1 MKFLLPILC
10 WLFPVIAWS
19 QADDSLA
26 ADIKLDKIEA
36 SKPEILSGGFIDILQ
51 NGQMNASARLFRLYI
66 GEPGKFQL
74 PVSVYTGV
82 SANNFSNSPASEDIL
97 LTLINPGTGI
107 FNMCFDGNTKLT
119 GGRKKLT
126 TFLLQYQ
133 AGLRFL
139 SAYNRISLVNTTFF
153 NLVSGAGFTFIT
165 GAWEKNK
172 TTNLGAFWL
181 NLRALYSNSPRAI
194 LKDFFAAPIATD
206 MFGYSAG
213 MGIEIS
219 QALNVKVFYFRFLN
233 NQEIAAFTQPFLEL
247 SFTYS
252 VR

>member
-1 MKFLLPILC
+1 MKFLLPIIC
-10 WLFPVIAWS
+10 WLFPAFALP
-19 QADDSLA
+19 QANDSLA
-26 ADIKLDKIEA
+26 ANIPADKMQA
-36 SKPEILSGGFIDILQ
+36 PGPEILSGGFIDIVQ
-51 NGQMNASARLFRLYI
+51 NGQVNASARLFRLYI

-74 PVSVYTGV
+74 PISVYTGV
-82 SANNFSNSPASEDIL
+82 SANNFSNSLAADDIL

-107 FNMCFDGNTKLT
+107 FNMCFDGNAKLM

-139 SAYNRISLVNTTFF
+139 SAYNKITVTNTTFF
-153 NLVSGAGFTFIT
+153 NLVTGTGLTFIT

-172 TTNLGAFWL
+172 SSNLGAFWL
-181 NLRALYSNSPRAI
+181 NLRGLYSSSPRAI
-194 LKDFFAAPIATD
+194 LKDFFTVPVTTD
-206 MFGYSAG
+206 MFGYSVG

-219 QALNVKVFYFRFLN
+219 QALNVKIFYFRFLN
-233 NQEIAAFTQPFLEL
+233 NRQIAAFTQPFLEL